1 MGTQFNPCS
10 EANCSSMKVLF
21 FVALCLSNASVFGYH
36 GSGSGMG
43 SGMPGECCPLK
54 AIMGNP
60 DPSKNGLYM
69 FAGYADRALPW
80 ECEGSPCLYTMAGYG
95 GQKYC
100 MAPSD
105 ESEVKCFWEGMGSGM
120 NGYGSGMSGYGSMMS
135 GYGSMM
141 SGYGSMMSGYGGM
154 MSGYGSMMSG
164 YGSGTSGYGSM
175 MSGSG
180 SGEIA
185 GKKLY

>member
-36 GSGSGMG
+36 GSGSGMGSEMG

-100 MAPSD
+100 MAPSA
-105 ESEVKCFWEGMGSGM
+105 ESEVMCLWDGM
-120 NGYGSGMSGYGSMMS
+120 GSGMSGYGSMMS

-141 SGYGSMMSGYGGM
+141 SGYGSMN
-154 MSGYGSMMSG
+154 SGYGSMMSG
-164 YGSGTSGYGSM
+164 SGSMNSGYGSM

-180 SGEIA
+180 SGESA

>member
-100 MAPSD
+100 MAPSA
-105 ESEVKCFWEGMGSGM
+105 ESEVMCIWEHDEWIWEHDEWIWEHDEWIWQYDEWIWEHDEWIWKWRECWEETLLKM
-120 NGYGSGMSGYGSMMS
+120 
-135 GYGSMM
+135 
-141 SGYGSMMSGYGGM
+141 
-154 MSGYGSMMSG
+154 
-164 YGSGTSGYGSM
+164 
-175 MSGSG
+175 
-180 SGEIA
+180 
-185 GKKLY
+185 

>member
-1 MGTQFNPCS
+1 MGTQFIPCL
-10 EANCSSMKVLF
+10 EANCSTMKVLF
-21 FVALCLSNASVFGYH
+21 LVALCLSVASVRGWGRYWKAFGA
-36 GSGSGMG
+36 GSGVG

-100 MAPSD
+100 MAPSA
-105 ESEVKCFWEGMGSGM
+105 ESEVMCLWDGM
-120 NGYGSGMSGYGSMMS
+120 GSGMSGYGSMMS

-141 SGYGSMMSGYGGM
+141 SGYGSMT
-154 MSGYGSMMSG
+154 SGYGSMMSG
-164 YGSGTSGYGSM
+164 YGSMMSGSGSM

-180 SGEIA
+180 SGESA

>member
-1 MGTQFNPCS
+1 MGTQFIPCL
-10 EANCSSMKVLF
+10 EANCSPMKVLF
-21 FVALCLSNASVFGYH
+21 IVAFCLSGASVFGAGY
-36 GSGSGMG
+36 GMG

-80 ECEGSPCLYTMAGYG
+80 ECEGSPCLYTMGGYG

-100 MAPSD
+100 MAPSA
-105 ESEVKCFWEGMGSGM
+105 ESEMMCLWDGM
-120 NGYGSGMSGYGSMMS
+120 GSGMSGYGSMMS

-141 SGYGSMMSGYGGM
+141 SGYGSIMSGYGSM
-154 MSGYGSMMSG
+154 TSGYGSMMSG
-164 YGSGTSGYGSM
+164 YGSMMSGSGSM

-180 SGEIA
+180 SGESA